1 MAACFCRYNQIDKH
15 LHNRT
20 MQWIIFG
27 EFIFGQLLHF
37 EEAFSKKKATYE
49 KTKVG
54 GRSGK

>member
-1 MAACFCRYNQIDKH
+1 
-15 LHNRT
+15 